1 MMSLPLTP
9 NKDWGRLKKPQSQ
22 VLVAIEILN
31 PTLKVPADVIN
42 KENFLQLT
50 K

>member
-9 NKDWGRLKKPQSQ
+9 NKDWGRLSKPQSQ
-22 VLVAIEILN
+22 VLVATEIINL
-31 PTLKVPADVIN
+31 TLKIPGDLIN